1 MSSSSSPPKLPAPGG
16 AGASPAL
23 DAAAASVAASVGGL
37 ITGGLR
43 DVSSRLGELHDSQ
56 RLLAGTVAAKTRELG
71 ASPEW
76 AAAAAVLDRVPEY
89 RAKVDKI
96 RRGMAA
102 VAARA
107 ERVERGAAA
116 LAARL
121 EERDRERASRKTA
134 DVAGYASVASR

>member
-1 MSSSSSPPKLPAPGG
+1 MATSPPKLPSTAAP
-16 AGASPAL
+16 AAS
-23 DAAAASVAASVGGL
+23 DAAAGALAASVGGL
-37 ITGGLR
+37 VTGGLR
-43 DVSSRLGELHDSQ
+43 DVSARLGELHDSQ
-56 RLLAGTVAAKTRELG
+56 RLLAGTVAAKAGELG

-107 ERVERGAAA
+107 ERVERAAVA